1 MKPAKSAEVLRFRGI
16 CGIMEKTIPSRPA
29 FAGRE
34 GNGTIFSGDCMQNKK
49 ILLGYVCIILSAVI
63 FGLMPLMA
71 SVIYADGVNSIT
83 LAFLRNCLSLPLIA
97 LLAFCSQGKVRMSV
111 RALPRLCFISLMG
124 CCLTPVL
131 LFSSYNYIQSGTATV
146 FHFIYPAVVVLG
158 EFLCLRTNKNRK
170 HVLCVLLCMAGIALF
185 YSPGHTLNLQ
195 GSLLALSSGIT
206 YAVYVIALS
215 AYKHERGSVFGFSL
229 CVSGIASVL
238 LLSFCLL
245 TGQLALPHTLRG
257 WILSVGFACIVN
269 AGAVA
274 LFQRGTF
281 LIGGSR
287 ASILSTFEPITGV
300 FVGIIAFRET
310 VSPFTLVGTALVIA
324 AGILIALFDVKK
336 AKGDGGAG
344 DVR

>member
-1 MKPAKSAEVLRFRGI
+1 
-16 CGIMEKTIPSRPA
+16 MENRK
-29 FAGRE
+29 
-34 GNGTIFSGDCMQNKK
+34 MLQ
-49 ILLGYVCIILSAVI
+49 GYLCIILSAVI

-71 SVIYADGVNSIT
+71 SVIYDDGVNSIT
-83 LAFLRNCLSLPLIA
+83 LAFLRNLLSLPA
-97 LLAFCSQGKVRMSV
+97 LAVLTFCSKGKVCLSA
-111 RALPRLCFISLMG
+111 RALPRMGFIALMG
-124 CCLTPVL
+124 CCLTPLL

-158 EFLCLRTNKNRK
+158 EFIFLKSQKNRK
-170 HVLCVLLCMAGIALF
+170 HILCVLICMAGIALF
-185 YSPGHTLNLQ
+185 YSPGHTLDPR

-215 AYKHERGSVFGFSL
+215 TYKHEKGSVFGFSL

-238 LLSFCLL
+238 LLLICLL
-245 TGQLALPHTLRG
+245 TGQLALPQSLQG
-257 WILSVGFACIVN
+257 WLLSIGFACIVN

-300 FVGIIAFRET
+300 FVGILVFRET
-310 VSPFTLVGTALVIA
+310 VNPFTLLGTALVIA

-336 AKGDGGAG
+336 ARRDGGGCADEG
-344 DVR
+344 